1 MKVLLSIK
9 PEYARRIFSGSKRYE
24 YRRSIF
30 KNQDVTHIVV
40 YASLPIGKIVGEF
53 KVEDIIHDD
62 VKVLWM
68 RTKAFGGISE
78 EKYFSYFSNKERGYA
93 IQIGKRQRYR
103 HPLSP
108 EDEYGLT
115 PPQSF
120 VYLER

>member
-9 PEYARRIFSGSKRYE
+9 PEYAREIFSGSKKYE

-30 KNQDVTHIVV
+30 KTQNVTHIVV
-40 YASLPIGKIVGEF
+40 YASLPVGKIVGEF
-53 KVEDIIHDD
+53 EIEDVIYDD

-68 RTKAFGGISE
+68 RTKASGGISE
-78 EKYFSYFSNKERGYA
+78 EEYFSYFSNKERGYA
-93 IQIGKRQRYR
+93 IQIGRRQRYQ

-108 EDEYGLT
+108 EDKYGLT

-120 VYLER
+120 AYLER